1 MNGTKLYPNYVLIK
15 EEHAMDTSVLVAI
28 IALIGTVTGSISGIM
43 IANRLSNYRIEQLEI
58 KLDKYI
64 TNQDKLK
71 EKVLILE
78 QTVVAL
84 TDKLEDMDLQ
94 IQKLS
99 DK

>member
-1 MNGTKLYPNYVLIK
+1 
-15 EEHAMDTSVLVAI
+15 MDTSVLVAI
-28 IALIGTVTGSISGIM
+28 IALIGTITGSISGIM

-78 QTVVAL
+78 QTVMTL

>member
-1 MNGTKLYPNYVLIK
+1 
-15 EEHAMDTSVLVAI
+15 MDPSVLVAI
-28 IALIGTVTGSISGIM
+28 IALIGTITGSISGIM

-78 QTVVAL
+78 QTVMAL

-94 IQKLS
+94 IQKLLA
-99 DK
+99 K

>member
-1 MNGTKLYPNYVLIK
+1 
-15 EEHAMDTSVLVAI
+15 MDTSVLVAI

-71 EKVLILE
+71 EKVLVLE
-78 QTVVAL
+78 QTVIAL
-84 TDKLEDMDLQ
+84 TDKVEDMDLQ
-94 IQKLS
+94 IQKILT
-99 DK
+99 K

>member
-1 MNGTKLYPNYVLIK
+1 
-15 EEHAMDTSVLVAI
+15 MDTSVLVAI

-78 QTVVAL
+78 QTVMAL

>member
-1 MNGTKLYPNYVLIK
+1 
-15 EEHAMDTSVLVAI
+15 MDTSVLVAI
-28 IALIGTVTGSISGIM
+28 IALVGTVTGSISGIM

-71 EKVLILE
+71 EKVLVLE
-78 QTVVAL
+78 QTVIAL

-94 IQKLS
+94 IQKLLT
-99 DK
+99 K

>member
-1 MNGTKLYPNYVLIK
+1 
-15 EEHAMDTSVLVAI
+15 MDTSVLVAI

-58 KLDKYI
+58 KRDKYI

-78 QTVVAL
+78 QTVMAL

>member
-1 MNGTKLYPNYVLIK
+1 
-15 EEHAMDTSVLVAI
+15 MDTSVLVAI

>member
-1 MNGTKLYPNYVLIK
+1 
-15 EEHAMDTSVLVAI
+15 MDTSVLVAI

-78 QTVVAL
+78 QTVMTL

>member
-1 MNGTKLYPNYVLIK
+1 
-15 EEHAMDTSVLVAI
+15 MDTSVLVAI

-71 EKVLILE
+71 EKVLVLE
-78 QTVVAL
+78 QTVIAL
-84 TDKLEDMDLQ
+84 TDKFEDMDLQ
-94 IQKLS
+94 IQKLLT
-99 DK
+99 K

>member
-1 MNGTKLYPNYVLIK
+1 
-15 EEHAMDTSVLVAI
+15 MDPSILVAI
-28 IALIGTVTGSISGIM
+28 IALIGTITGSISGIM

-78 QTVVAL
+78 QTVMTL
-84 TDKLEDMDLQ
+84 TDKIEDMDLQ
-94 IQKLS
+94 IQKLLA
-99 DK
+99 K

>member
-1 MNGTKLYPNYVLIK
+1 
-15 EEHAMDTSVLVAI
+15 MDTSVLVAI

-94 IQKLS
+94 IQKLL

>member
-1 MNGTKLYPNYVLIK
+1 
-15 EEHAMDTSVLVAI
+15 MDSEVLVAI

-71 EKVLILE
+71 EKVLVLE
-78 QTVVAL
+78 QTVLAL

-99 DK
+99 SK

>member
-1 MNGTKLYPNYVLIK
+1 
-15 EEHAMDTSVLVAI
+15 MDTSVLVAI

-78 QTVVAL
+78 QTVMVL

>member
-1 MNGTKLYPNYVLIK
+1 
-15 EEHAMDTSVLVAI
+15 MDTSVLVAI

-78 QTVVAL
+78 QTVMAL

-99 DK
+99 NK

>member
-1 MNGTKLYPNYVLIK
+1 MEP
-15 EEHAMDTSVLVAI
+15 SVLVAI

-71 EKVLILE
+71 EKVLVLE
-78 QTVVAL
+78 QTVIAL
-84 TDKLEDMDLQ
+84 TDKIEDMDLQ
-94 IQKLS
+94 IQKLLT
-99 DK
+99 K

>member
-1 MNGTKLYPNYVLIK
+1 
-15 EEHAMDTSVLVAI
+15 MDTSVLVAI

-78 QTVVAL
+78 QTIITL
-84 TDKLEDMDLQ
+84 QDRLEDMDEQ
-94 IQKLS
+94 IQKLLTR
-99 DK
+99 

>member
-1 MNGTKLYPNYVLIK
+1 
-15 EEHAMDTSVLVAI
+15 MDTSVLVAI

-78 QTVVAL
+78 QTIMTL

>member
-1 MNGTKLYPNYVLIK
+1 
-15 EEHAMDTSVLVAI
+15 MDTSVLVAI

-71 EKVLILE
+71 EKVLVLE
-78 QTVVAL
+78 QTVIAL
-84 TDKLEDMDLQ
+84 TDKIEDMDLQ

-99 DK
+99 SK

>member
-1 MNGTKLYPNYVLIK
+1 
-15 EEHAMDTSVLVAI
+15 MDTSVLVAI

-78 QTVVAL
+78 QTIIAL
-84 TDKLEDMDLQ
+84 QDRLEDMDEQ
-94 IQKLS
+94 IQKLLT
-99 DK
+99 K

>member
-1 MNGTKLYPNYVLIK
+1 
-15 EEHAMDTSVLVAI
+15 MDPSVLVAI
-28 IALIGTVTGSISGIM
+28 IALIGTITGSISGIM

-78 QTVVAL
+78 QTVMAL

-99 DK
+99 AK

>member
-1 MNGTKLYPNYVLIK
+1 
-15 EEHAMDTSVLVAI
+15 MDTSVLVAI
-28 IALIGTVTGSISGIM
+28 IALIGTITGSISGIM

-78 QTVVAL
+78 QTVIGL
-84 TDKLEDMDLQ
+84 QDRLEDMDEQ
-94 IQKLS
+94 IQKILT
-99 DK
+99 K

>member
-1 MNGTKLYPNYVLIK
+1 
-15 EEHAMDTSVLVAI
+15 MDASVLVAI

-71 EKVLILE
+71 EKVLVLE
-78 QTVVAL
+78 QTVIAL
-84 TDKLEDMDLQ
+84 TDKLEDIDLQ

>member
-1 MNGTKLYPNYVLIK
+1 M
-15 EEHAMDTSVLVAI
+15 ESSVLVAI
-28 IALIGTVTGSISGIM
+28 IALIGTITGSISGIM

-64 TNQDKLK
+64 QKMDELK
-71 EKVLILE
+71 EKVLVLE
-78 QTVVAL
+78 QTVNNL

-99 DK
+99 AK

>member
-1 MNGTKLYPNYVLIK
+1 
-15 EEHAMDTSVLVAI
+15 MDASVLVAI
-28 IALIGTVTGSISGIM
+28 IALIGTITGSISGIM

-71 EKVLILE
+71 EKVLVLE
-78 QTVVAL
+78 QTVLAI

-94 IQKLS
+94 IQKLLS
-99 DK
+99 K